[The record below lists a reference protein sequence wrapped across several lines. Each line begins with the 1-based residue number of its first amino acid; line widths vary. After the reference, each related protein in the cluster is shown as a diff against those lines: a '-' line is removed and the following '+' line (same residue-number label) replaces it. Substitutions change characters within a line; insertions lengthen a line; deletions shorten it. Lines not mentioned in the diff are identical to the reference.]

1 MIQVYPRDFNA
12 KEDLL
17 AYLDKYNE
25 GKSVEEQVVYTD
37 QSEIISSLSGSIMD
51 AITIVLIAF
60 SAISLI
66 VSSIMIGIIMY
77 ISVLERTKEIGI
89 RKSIGAKN
97 KDIKIQF
104 ITEAVIL
111 TGMGGIAG
119 LVLGIVFAFVIGRFA
134 GITPVLSVSAVA
146 MAVGISMA
154 IGIIFGVTPANKAAK
169 LDPIEALRF
178 E

>member
-1 MIQVYPRDFNA
+1 MDERK
-12 KEDLL
+12 KEDLCTKKTKNAIRTVFRDMLSEMNNIL
-17 AYLDKYNE
+17 AI
-25 GKSVEEQVVYTD
+25 VTTF
-37 QSEIISSLSGSIMD
+37 ISCV
-51 AITIVLIAF
+51 A
-60 SAISLI
+60 AISLI
-66 VSSIMIGIIMY
+66 VGGIGVMNIMM
-77 ISVLERTKEIGI
+77 VTVTERTKEIGI